1 MSQSVRI
8 QFIIRCLNHKGGVSL
23 NEITSAFEVSRRQAA
38 RDIEYLRD
46 QMHAPVSY
54 NWKTKKYQLTSIWE
68 SYTNTDERMIIM
80 GAYLK
85 SLFSKIKLGKYFEQE
100 ILTSLYSGISD
111 DVRRV
116 LDRVE
121 YRSQNIDVPDWE
133 TLSTIIDA
141 FCENTCVEIEYS
153 SLKDEIS
160 ERKIEPR
167 KLINYNNTWY
177 VIAYDHRREDVRT
190 FHLSRILSARTTGEP
205 MTHDIQISDSG
216 YGIYLTGS
224 LAEYRI
230 RFTGN
235 AARIVSTQVWS
246 SDQKMEYPGDGSLL
260 LTVKSSSIEELVP
273 AVLSFGD
280 EAEPVSPKSFVD
292 SYKAKVRALA
302 FREGLSNQ
310 SC

>member
-1 MSQSVRI
+1 MKN
-8 QFIIRCLNHKGGVSL
+8 IRLLPGSGV
-23 NEITSAFEVSRRQAA
+23 NVETIRYT
-38 RDIEYLRD
+38 EY
-46 QMHAPVSY
+46 P
-54 NWKTKKYQLTSIWE
+54 
-68 SYTNTDERMIIM
+68 
-80 GAYLK
+80 
-85 SLFSKIKLGKYFEQE
+85 
-100 ILTSLYSGISD
+100 LYSGKIECTF
-111 DVRRV
+111 VARV
-116 LDRVE
+116 QKDKGYWEFIEASKRL
-121 YRSQNIDVPDWE
+121 PDWHFTVIGDGE
-133 TLSTIIDA
+133 DKTIIDA
-141 FCENTCVEIEYS
+141 FSENTCVEIEYS

-160 ERKIEPR
+160 ERTIEPR

-260 LTVKSSSIEELVP
+260 LTVKSASIEELVP